1 MNEIVIYTSSENQT
15 QIEVNFDNETVW
27 LTQKQI
33 AELFLKDRTVISKHI
48 SNVFKEGELDEKVV
62 CANFAHTTQHGAI
75 KGKTQETNTKYYNL
89 DVIISVGYRVKSKQG
104 TQFRQW
110 ATQRLKDYL
119 VTGYALNEK
128 RLKELNYKYSDLK
141 QAIRLAANAGNVE
154 NLTSSEAR
162 GILGVIE
169 QYAYALETLDKYD
182 HQRLTIDS
190 TSTAQEVNKLSYEEA
205 IKQIRIW
212 RDFQRAGNLFGNE
225 KDQSFKS
232 SLETIY
238 QTFDS
243 IDLYPTIEEKAA
255 NLLYYVVKN
264 HSFSDGNK
272 RIAAGLFVYFLDMNN
287 KLLNKNGNKRIG
299 DNALVA
305 ITIMIAESKSDEKD
319 MMIKLVVNLINNKN

>member
-1 MNEIVIYTSSENQT
+1 MENQ
-15 QIEVNFDNETVW
+15 IEIYKSSDNAIELQVSLDNDTVW
-27 LTQKQI
+27 LNRNQLAI
-33 AELFLKDRTVISKHI
+33 LFDRDVKTIGKHI
-48 SNVFKEGELDEKVV
+48 NNVFLEGELSKKAVV
-62 CANFAHTTQHGAI
+62 ANFATTAI
-75 KGKTQETNTKYYNL
+75 DGKTYQVDHYNL

-119 VTGYALNEK
+119 VKGYALNEK
-128 RLKELNYKYSDLK
+128 RLQEATGKFQDLK
-141 QAIRLAANAGNVE
+141 NAVKLAAKAGNIE
-154 NLTSSEAR
+154 ALTSVEAK

-182 HQRLTIDS
+182 HQRLTIE
-190 TSTAQEVNKLSYEEA
+190 TPNEETEIQKLTYENA
-205 IKQIRIW
+205 IQQIIIW
-212 RDFQRAGNLFGNE
+212 RDFQKAGNLFGNE

-238 QTFDS
+238 QTFDG

-272 RIAAGLFVYFLDMNN
+272 RIAAGLFVYFLAMNN
-287 KLLNKNGNKRIG
+287 KLLNEEGNKRIG

-319 MMIKLVVNLINNKN
+319 MMVKLVVNLINNKNE